1 VGEGFLI
8 DTNVLIYYLSGR
20 LSGNAASLI
29 SSGKVSIS
37 LISRIEL
44 LSYPGANTDGQVILR
59 KFADSLV
66 TFGIDDAVV
75 ERTIIIRKSN
85 RLKLPDAFIAAT
97 AMVRDLALI
106 TADRKDF
113 GKVEG
118 LTVVVPASF
127 D

>member
-1 VGEGFLI
+1 MGEGFLI

-20 LSGNAASLI
+20 LTGNAASLI

-44 LSYPGANTDGQVILR
+44 LSYPGADTNGQLILR
-59 KFADSLV
+59 NFANGLA
-66 TFGIDDAVV
+66 THGIDDSVV
-75 ERTIIIRKSN
+75 EMTIDIRKTS

-97 AMVRDLALI
+97 AMVRGLSLI

-113 GKVEG
+113 SKVEG
-118 LTVVVPASF
+118 LTFLDAASYG
-127 D
+127 

>member
-1 VGEGFLI
+1 MGEGFLI

-20 LSGNAASLI
+20 LSGNAVSLI

-44 LSYPGANTDGQVILR
+44 LSYPGTNTDGQVILR
-59 KFADSLV
+59 KFADGLV
-66 TFGIDDAVV
+66 TYGIDDAVV
-75 ERTIIIRKSN
+75 ERTIIIRKAS

-97 AMVRDLALI
+97 AMVRGLALI

-118 LTVVVPASF
+118 LTVVDPASF
-127 D
+127 G